1 MKDLKNKWLDELE
14 TVMPD
19 LEQDVIDAPIM
30 VGEIRQKRS
39 FVKWTY
45 AVAVS
50 VFTVLI
56 AVVLS
61 IYFATKNVGENPPV
75 ASSGYVAVLEV
86 NPKVMFTI
94 SADGKVVTVTAL
106 NSDADVVL
114 SNPER
119 LAEMT
124 EKPLSES
131 INAFLDYSS
140 KLGFID
146 VNGQDAIK
154 LSHTAT
160 PEKIDGVIKSVEN
173 FFKESGVFTVVVSSQ
188 NTLEQISSKYGFGN
202 PQSIDTFIDQIKT
215 SPMLFSERQI
225 VDMTLEEIQ
234 KIYQDT
240 VILGDMQD
248 YVQKQLSYGIK
259 SGEAIVEIY
268 ELNSQIESHPD
279 NPLKFLELSGLV
291 CGYWAVTSYPQMS
304 ARFTEEFAA
313 LIDLM
318 TDKLENFKREY
329 GVELDLTSLTFSY
342 HLYISIGESELFE
355 LENLLNSFTDESY
368 INALP
373 MIKGFL
379 SNGKVSF
386 GDFEVLPLNE
396 EEFVQKT
403 QSYLNGMFDAYA
415 ESNKTAYETA
425 REPISNDSYQDFVS
439 DIIQNYGSLENY
451 WNSLQEE

>member
-19 LEQDVIDAPIM
+19 LEQDVIDAPIL
-30 VGEIRQKRS
+30 VGERQTRTKRS
-39 FVKWTY
+39 FAKWTY

-50 VFTVLI
+50 VFAVLI

-61 IYFATKNVGENPPV
+61 IYFATKNLGENPPV

-86 NPKVMFTI
+86 NPKVMFTVDD
-94 SADGKVVTVTAL
+94 DGNVVAVTAL

-114 SNPER
+114 SSRER

-131 INAFLDYSS
+131 INAFLDYSGR
-140 KLGFID
+140 LGFID

-173 FFKESGVFTVVVSSQ
+173 FFKENGVFAVVVSSQ
-188 NTLEQISSKYGFGN
+188 NTLSQISSKYGFEN
-202 PQSIDTFIDQIKT
+202 PQSIDTFIDKIKT

-248 YVQKQLSYGIK
+248 YVQQQLSYGIK
-259 SGEAIVEIY
+259 SGEALVEIY
-268 ELNSQIESHPD
+268 ELNRQIVAHPD
-279 NPLKFLELSGLV
+279 NPALIWGD
-291 CGYWAVTSYPQMS
+291 YWAVTDNFEVFSEDFGLLVDSM
-304 ARFTEEFAA
+304 TEKLNSFKETYGTEFESH
-313 LIDLM
+313 
-318 TDKLENFKREY
+318 TLE
-329 GVELDLTSLTFSY
+329 LA
-342 HLYISIGESELFE
+342 YIAYKSISENGLKE
-355 LENLLNSFTDESY
+355 LEDLLNSFTDEHY

-379 SNGKVSF
+379 LEGNISF
-386 GDFEVLPLNE
+386 GDFDVLPLNE

-425 REPISNDSYQDFVS
+425 RETISNDSYQDFV
-439 DIIQNYGSLENY
+439 DGIIQEFGSLENY